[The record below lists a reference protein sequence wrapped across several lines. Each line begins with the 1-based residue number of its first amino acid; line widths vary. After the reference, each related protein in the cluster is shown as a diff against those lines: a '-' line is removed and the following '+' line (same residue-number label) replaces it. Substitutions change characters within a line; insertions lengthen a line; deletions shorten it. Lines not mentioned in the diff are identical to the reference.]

1 MCEFFKTPY
10 STKGAPDG
18 PTATSYS
25 TGKNVSLMPMWKTRV
40 RRKFSRKATTCSRA
54 SRSLASVHARP
65 CCPRDQVNSTRVG
78 VESLQMAMRKERRK
92 PTVGVSQGVLE
103 RPGFFEFAYLV
114 PPPAGPSG
122 YTYLSE
128 GVGWASTPPVRP
140 WKFRFQPGF
149 NPRCVWSQRGATR
162 EVDRTYSCT

>member
-25 TGKNVSLMPMWKTRV
+25 TGKNVSLMPLRKTRV
-40 RRKFSRKATTCSRA
+40 RKKFSRKATTCSRA

-78 VESLQMAMRKERRK
+78 VESLQMAMRKERNRLFK
-92 PTVGVSQGVLE
+92 GSST
-103 RPGFFEFAYLV
+103 RATRFFEFAYLV

-149 NPRCVWSQRGATR
+149 NPRRVWSQRGATR